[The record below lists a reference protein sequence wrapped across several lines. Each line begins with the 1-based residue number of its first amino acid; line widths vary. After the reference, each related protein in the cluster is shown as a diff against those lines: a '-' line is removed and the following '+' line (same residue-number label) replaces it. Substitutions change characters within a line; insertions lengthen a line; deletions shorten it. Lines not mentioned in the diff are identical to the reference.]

1 MNRLLGR
8 PVHQRSIQ
16 LKESKMEYL
25 MATLSFGTLGG
36 FAVFAYLNARATD
49 KLKDDP
55 NHKPST
61 LCAQSDHWSAAK

>member
-1 MNRLLGR
+1 
-8 PVHQRSIQ
+8 
-16 LKESKMEYL
+16 MEYL
-25 MATLSFGTLGG
+25 LATLSFGTLGG

-61 LCAQSDHWSAAK
+61 LCAQSEHWSAAK